1 MLGFDPSIGKIPWRR
16 AWHPTPVFLPG
27 EFQGWRRLV
36 GYSPQ
41 SHKELD
47 MTEVT
52 EHARTC
58 VCGAES
64 PPCSPESATILL
76 ISYSTIQKRKF
87 KIWKKKEGNQ
97 SILSQKITTP
107 PLYAAVETKRNN
119 GTIKQPESNL
129 MLLSSYISI
138 IN

>member
-64 PPCSPESATILL
+64 PPCSPESTTILL
-76 ISYSTIQKRKF
+76 ISYTTIQKRKF
-87 KIWKKKEGNQ
+87 KIWKKKRRE
-97 SILSQKITTP
+97 SEHTITENHHSPTVCGSRDKKEQWN
-107 PLYAAVETKRNN
+107 YKAARKQFDVIKFLHINN
-119 GTIKQPESNL
+119 
-129 MLLSSYISI
+129 
-138 IN
+138 